1 MDQIATT
8 AQTLTTA
15 EDIETDRR
23 ERRQLRAAT
32 LTNTRWIAVFGQSA
46 AVTLVA
52 AVLGF
57 PFPVVSCFV
66 LIAFSA
72 LLNIILAWRLPANQ
86 RLEPGSVAAVL
97 AFDILQLAALL
108 FLTGGLQNP
117 FSFLLIVPV
126 VISAATL
133 SASLTAGLGVL
144 VGVAASTLV
153 LWHLP
158 LPWHAGEDIE
168 IPFIFVAG
176 MWCAV
181 ISTVAFTAFYVFRV
195 ADEARELVDALAETE
210 LVLQREQH
218 LSALDGLA
226 AAAAHELGTPLA
238 TISLVAKEMDRAL
251 PNDDPLKEDVVLLRT
266 QADRCREILGR
277 ITTLNT
283 SAEAPIAFMTLREMV
298 EDVSAPHREF
308 GVEITAQVLQAEGSE
323 PIFRRNP
330 GILFG
335 LGNIVENAVDFA
347 KGHVDVNLS
356 WSSEAIRIAIVD
368 DGPGFASEQVEKL
381 GEPDLRATRGAMRE
395 RKGGSGLGLG
405 IFIAKTLLERS
416 GARVRFANAGQP
428 GKGAE
433 VVVSWRRSSVEA
445 RNA

>member
-1 MDQIATT
+1 MDQLVA
-8 AQTLTTA
+8 AQP
-15 EDIETDRR
+15 DIEDRR
-23 ERRQLRAAT
+23 FERRRLRVAT

-52 AVLGF
+52 TVFAF
-57 PFPVVSCFV
+57 PFPVVACFV
-66 LIAFSA
+66 LIFLSA
-72 LLNIILAWRLPANQ
+72 LLNIVLAARLPANQ
-86 RLEPGSVAAVL
+86 RLEPASVAAVL

-108 FLTGGLQNP
+108 FLTGGLENP
-117 FSFLLIVPV
+117 FSLLLIVPV

-133 SASLTAGLGVL
+133 SARLTTGLGLL
-144 VGVAASTLV
+144 VAGAATALV
-153 LWHLP
+153 PWHLP
-158 LPWHAGEDIE
+158 LPWHAGEQIDI
-168 IPFIFVAG
+168 PLIFVSG

-181 ISTVAFTAFYVFRV
+181 VSAVAFTAFYVFRV
-195 ADEARELVDALAETE
+195 ADEARDLADALSATE

-251 PNDDPLKEDVVLLRT
+251 TADDPLKEDVVLLRA

-277 ITTLNT
+277 ITTLDT
-283 SAEAPIAFMTLREMV
+283 SAEAPIAFMSLREMV
-298 EDVSAPHREF
+298 EDVAAPHREF
-308 GVEITAQVLQAEGSE
+308 GVEIGTRVAEAEGAE
-323 PIFRRNP
+323 PVFRRNP
-330 GILFG
+330 GILYG

-347 KGHVDVNLS
+347 RTEVVVVLS
-356 WSSEAIRIAIVD
+356 WTNEQIRVTITD
-368 DGPGFASEQVEKL
+368 DGPGFMADQLEKL
-381 GEPDLRATRGAMRE
+381 GEPDLRLTRGAARK

-416 GARVRFANAGQP
+416 GARLRFANGNGPGQ
-428 GKGAE
+428 GAA
-433 VVVSWRRSSVEA
+433 VTVTWKRSSVEA